1 MITATYVYIFF
12 GWLFGGL
19 VSGIAGIGGMMAALP
34 VVLLGMPVT
43 DAILT
48 CCIIGA
54 PGSTQLAWLY
64 RKGLVWTD
72 VLWLWA
78 SCVPGCF
85 LGALALKVVPI
96 QWLQIGIS
104 LMIACFVVLQL
115 IKKNATFRI
124 KDSAAS
130 LLVTGLAS
138 GFANSSVSVGG
149 VPIGIFLLFK
159 DWQPDRA
166 RSTMAM
172 LFLVSGWATLA
183 GQWFAGLYR
192 PEFFKLAAVGIA
204 AVFIGQKLGYIIG
217 RYVNQRVFIRLLLIF
232 LSLSAVMLLYK
243 ALA

>member
-1 MITATYVYIFF
+1 MITATYACVFF
-12 GWLFGGL
+12 GWLLGGL

-34 VVLLGMPVT
+34 IVLTGMPVT

-64 RKGLVWTD
+64 RRGLVWSD

-85 LGALALKVVPI
+85 LGALALKIVPI

-104 LMIACFVVLQL
+104 LMIVCFVALQL
-115 IKKNATFRI
+115 IKKNTTFRI

-130 LLVTGLAS
+130 LVVTGLAS
-138 GFANSSVSVGG
+138 GFANSAVSVGG
-149 VPIGIFLLFK
+149 VPIGIFLLLK
-159 DWQPDRA
+159 DWHPDRA

-192 PEFFKLAAVGIA
+192 LEFFKLAVVGIA

-217 RYVNQRVFIRLLLIF
+217 RYLNQRVFIRLLLIF
-232 LSLSAVMLLYK
+232 LSLSAVMLFYK
-243 ALA
+243 ALS

>member
-1 MITATYVYIFF
+1 MEKAKDFSRKTV
-12 GWLFGGL
+12 W
-19 VSGIAGIGGMMAALP
+19 
-34 VVLLGMPVT
+34 
-43 DAILT
+43 
-48 CCIIGA
+48 

-149 VPIGIFLLFK
+149 VPIGIFLLFNN
-159 DWQPDRA
+159 
-166 RSTMAM
+166 T
-172 LFLVSGWATLA
+172 LILVCCISCVCRFDSW
-183 GQWFAGLYR
+183 
-192 PEFFKLAAVGIA
+192 
-204 AVFIGQKLGYIIG
+204 
-217 RYVNQRVFIRLLLIF
+217 
-232 LSLSAVMLLYK
+232 
-243 ALA
+243 

>member
-1 MITATYVYIFF
+1 MIAATYVYIFF
-12 GWLFGGL
+12 GWLFDGL

-34 VVLLGMPVT
+34 VFLLGMPVT

-104 LMIACFVVLQL
+104 LMIACFV
-115 IKKNATFRI
+115 
-124 KDSAAS
+124 
-130 LLVTGLAS
+130 GC
-138 GFANSSVSVGG
+138 NSSKKTRRSVSRIPPLRCSLRDLPAVL
-149 VPIGIFLLFK
+149 PIPPF
-159 DWQPDRA
+159 P
-166 RSTMAM
+166 
-172 LFLVSGWATLA
+172 
-183 GQWFAGLYR
+183 
-192 PEFFKLAAVGIA
+192 
-204 AVFIGQKLGYIIG
+204 
-217 RYVNQRVFIRLLLIF
+217 
-232 LSLSAVMLLYK
+232 
-243 ALA
+243 